1 MMAFCSI
8 AQRLPLILL
17 CDKRFQMESVLFLII
32 TSASQERKYD
42 FINIYSY
49 EEMGVRVMRYDL
61 RNVFNE
67 GFYRVRFIE
76 CLSYRESTVKSTVN
90 C

>member
-49 EEMGVRVMRYDL
+49 EEMGAA
-61 RNVFNE
+61 
-67 GFYRVRFIE
+67 
-76 CLSYRESTVKSTVN
+76 TVDF
-90 C
+90 